1 VAEAIEEWL
10 AGARAGVIRTR
21 SGDHYKPGAIRGY
34 KLSFDSQI
42 IPRFGT
48 LKISEL
54 ARPEIQDMVDELL
67 AKGKAPSTVR
77 NAVMPLR
84 ALYRR
89 LVSRD
94 EILLNPTVGLTLP
107 AIRQRRERIAR
118 PEEARSLLAA
128 LSPGDRP
135 PWAMALYAGLR
146 RGEIRALR
154 WGDVD
159 FEAGLIRVERGWDP
173 EVGPIEPKSRAGK
186 RKVPLAKP
194 LRAYLAALRL
204 RSEASS
210 ADLVFS
216 GRGGK
221 SLAPDALIERARA
234 AWKAAD
240 LKPILLHECRH
251 TYAAFMIAAGVNAK
265 ALSTYMGHSTISMTL
280 DRYGHLMPGNE
291 NEAAV
296 MLGDYLERN
305 ARSTELALGRP
316 R

>member
-1 VAEAIEEWL
+1 
-10 AGARAGVIRTR
+10 VIRTR

-54 ARPEIQDMVDELL
+54 GRPEIQDMVDELL
-67 AKGKAPSTVR
+67 AKGKSPSTVR

-107 AIRQRRERIAR
+107 AIRDRRERIAR
-118 PEEARSLLAA
+118 PEEARILLAA

-154 WGDVD
+154 WGDID

-194 LRAYLAALRL
+194 LRAYLAGLRL
-204 RSEASS
+204 RSEGA
-210 ADLVFS
+210 AGDLVLA

-221 SLAPDALIERARA
+221 PLAPDALIERARK
-234 AWKAAD
+234 AWKAAK
-240 LKPILLHECRH
+240 LSRFSC
-251 TYAAFMIAAGVNAK
+251 TIAAIPTPP
-265 ALSTYMGHSTISMTL
+265 S
-280 DRYGHLMPGNE
+280 
-291 NEAAV
+291 
-296 MLGDYLERN
+296 
-305 ARSTELALGRP
+305 
-316 R
+316 